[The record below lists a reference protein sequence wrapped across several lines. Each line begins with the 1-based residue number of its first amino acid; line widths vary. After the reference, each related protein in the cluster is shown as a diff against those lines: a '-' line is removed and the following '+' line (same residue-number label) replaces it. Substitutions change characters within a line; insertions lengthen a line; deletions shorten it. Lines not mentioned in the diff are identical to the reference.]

1 MTSINYDL
9 EIFDDLIGGSLCPE
23 NVNNGRIPQLV
34 DYLQKNRGNCRKMT
48 VATVKKRNQIQQ
60 IHSIQH
66 LTNAHP
72 MASMFESK
80 QTELF
85 EWQQC
90 SSYIQNLIAQL
101 KINRKKVTNVQS
113 RDKHSLKQICI
124 EYEADWNELPLDQL
138 KYSYFS
144 TLLKKECEMIRK
156 RIKSNFFKL
165 EDKQNTDFY
174 IHRLQRYLVD
184 VSYDM
189 MRVYNFNLDKLNYSL
204 KEQYTDEDIYAM
216 VYMHLEE
223 LIGFVEKNYL
233 QHIDKNVPVPFN
245 TTLLSVYGL
254 NEKIKFI
261 HEQLDKSNL
270 ADKFKHCI
278 QQPLF
283 KVSSR
288 SLEARMTY
296 RELMYHTFFI
306 LKLNDVLSLENELN
320 QDRLI
325 AFCYEVN
332 FNNFNLVQFLT
343 DELKLAM
350 EESTNLEEINQHLRK
365 ELKSVNQQQLHTRK
379 SFDDKSQSLKEI
391 MIHWIE
397 QEILFSEAK
406 TDQSKFS
413 APKAILPTR
422 ETSKIEINFSVQQ
435 LGLLLR
441 LFNDTKMIH
450 SSSKQELMR
459 IVAGTVRT
467 SKVNDISIKSLHN
480 SFYEH
485 DDQTIDAVKHQLIQM
500 LGILK
505 SGKI

>member
-1 MTSINYDL
+1 MTSTNYEL
-9 EIFDDLIGGSLCPE
+9 EIFDDLIGGSHCPE
-23 NVNNGRIPQLV
+23 NVNNSCIPQLV
-34 DYLQKNRGNCRKMT
+34 NYLETNRGNCRKMT
-48 VATVKKRNQIQQ
+48 VATVKKRKHIQQ
-60 IHSIQH
+60 IHSIKQ

-72 MASMFESK
+72 MASAYESK

-90 SSYIQNLIAQL
+90 SSYTQDLINQL
-101 KINRKKVTNVQS
+101 EINRKKVTNIQS
-113 RDKHSLKQICI
+113 SDKHSIKQICI
-124 EYEADWNELPLDQL
+124 EYEADWNDLPLDQL

-174 IHRLQRYLVD
+174 IHKLQRYMID

-204 KEQYTDEDIYAM
+204 KEEYTDDDIYAM
-216 VYMHLEE
+216 VYLHLEE
-223 LIGFVEKNYL
+223 LIVFVEKNYL

-254 NEKIKFI
+254 NEKIPFI

-270 ADKFKHCI
+270 AEKIKQCI

-306 LKLNDVLSLENELN
+306 VQFNDLISIELELN

-350 EESTNLEEINQHLRK
+350 DQCANQEEINQLLRK

-406 TDQSKFS
+406 TEQSKLS
-413 APKAILPTR
+413 VPATILNSR
-422 ETSKIEINFSVQQ
+422 EASKIEINFSVQQ